1 MREQCIYTMLR
12 GIKGISRIFYR
23 FDIQWVHP
31 MPADPWRNLRLVTF
45 LNHTSLY
52 EPLFVGGFPDEFI
65 RRIAFKGLM
74 PVADK
79 AIRRPLM
86 GFFFRMVARNVV
98 TITRKH
104 DHTWEQV
111 LSTMQPDTMVII
123 MPEGRMM
130 RANGLDKKGQP
141 MTVRGGI
148 ADILQS
154 IPEGR
159 MLLTYSAGLH
169 HVQVPGQRKL
179 PRLFKTLRMRLESID
194 IGEYRDRL
202 MSQYGPDGFKQALI
216 RDLESRRDRYCFGME
231 QPVVPRYAM
240 SSSLVR

>member
-1 MREQCIYTMLR
+1 MLR
-12 GIKGISRIFYR
+12 GIKGIGRIFYR
-23 FDIQWVHP
+23 FDIQWVHSP
-31 MPADPWRNLRLVTF
+31 PADPWRNLRLVTF

-52 EPLFVGGFPDEFI
+52 EPLFVGGFPNEFI

-86 GFFFRMVARNVV
+86 GFFFRMVAKNVV

-130 RANGLDKKGQP
+130 RANGLDKKGHP

-169 HVQVPGQRKL
+169 HVQIPGQRKF
-179 PRLFKTLRMRLESID
+179 PRLFKTLRMRLETVD

-202 MSQYGPDGFKQALI
+202 MSRYGPDGFKQALI
-216 RDLESRRDRYCFGME
+216 RDLESRRNRYCFGME
-231 QPVVPRYAM
+231 QPVVPMVAM
-240 SSSLVR
+240 TSSFVR